1 MNDWFRREG
10 VVTIENKFSYI
21 ITAAEDDIIPSLREE
36 QVRLNRVPTLDECV
50 ALIKKKYWRENKK
63 IDKLRQLKRIIIE
76 PNETVFD
83 FNTRYLELYDQL
95 ETQDKVSFS
104 VIDYENSL
112 RPRFQIYERVV
123 MAETSTIEE
132 ACNLAEKYE
141 NILKESHWRNERSLY
156 DYNNYSSIKQPIV
169 ISINSTNNSW
179 NRNGMNFKNLRN
191 ISINMP
197 SNAINKV
204 NYNIPNNYNNVNKM
218 RHLQIKT
225 CFFCDKSYHLTKDC
239 SDLARIKQD
248 HNFSKYINSPKNYF
262 TATRRSKDDRY
273 ASLIKAKRNFKNN
286 NNNIDIN
293 NINNLGVRV
302 ENYDNI
308 SDNNISY
315 NLINRKILKPK
326 LNNNST
332 INNSNKNS
340 NYKGNGSSKNKNNI
354 DNINESIN
362 KNKINNNILNNNIPN
377 LTKNY
382 NNNKNNF
389 NINNKN
395 NNNYNNKI
403 NNNKNDT
410 MDDVI
415 KVEQN
420 KLNMLKIDNFREKN
434 NKIGNIN
441 NRKYV

>member
-1 MNDWFRREG
+1 MSGTGSLRSTSSGKGNVDTRTLPRIGGLHRDAEIWKFRMNDWFRREG
-10 VVTIENKFSYI
+10 VITIENKFSYI

-141 NILKESHWRNERSLY
+141 NILKESHWGNERSLY

-169 ISINSTNNSW
+169 TSINSTNNSW
-179 NRNGMNFKNLRN
+179 NRNGMNYKNLRN
-191 ISINMP
+191 TSINMP

-225 CFFCDKSYHLTKDC
+225 CSFCDKPGHLTKDC
-239 SDLARIKQD
+239 TNLARIKQD
-248 HNFSKYINSPKNYF
+248 HNFSNYINSPKN
-262 TATRRSKDDRY
+262 
-273 ASLIKAKRNFKNN
+273 
-286 NNNIDIN
+286 
-293 NINNLGVRV
+293 
-302 ENYDNI
+302 
-308 SDNNISY
+308 
-315 NLINRKILKPK
+315 
-326 LNNNST
+326 
-332 INNSNKNS
+332 
-340 NYKGNGSSKNKNNI
+340 
-354 DNINESIN
+354 
-362 KNKINNNILNNNIPN
+362 
-377 LTKNY
+377 
-382 NNNKNNF
+382 
-389 NINNKN
+389 
-395 NNNYNNKI
+395 
-403 NNNKNDT
+403 
-410 MDDVI
+410 
-415 KVEQN
+415 
-420 KLNMLKIDNFREKN
+420 
-434 NKIGNIN
+434 
-441 NRKYV
+441 